1 MSVALRRASNL
12 LTGIIG
18 HITLNPFVTAALLW
32 VLTKAP
38 IRVRN
43 RLLSNITILQDPQ
56 RYAQLVKA
64 LKWCLA
70 LGVTRVANRQ
80 LNEVALNGGKWGNDK
95 KQWNWG
101 EEVAVVTGGCSGIGE
116 LVVKRLIGRGI
127 RVAVLDV
134 KALPGG
140 LEGCKFLAHFC
151 SWCCEAGGLM
161 CGRCSC
167 QVL

>member
-1 MSVALRRASNL
+1 MSVALQRASDL
-12 LTGIIG
+12 LTGTIG

-38 IRVRN
+38 IGLRN
-43 RLLSNITILQDPQ
+43 RLLSNITILQNPQ

-80 LNEVALNGGKWGNDK
+80 LNEVALNGGKWGNDQK
-95 KQWNWG
+95 RWNWG

-116 LVVKRLIGRGI
+116 LIVKRLIGRGI

-134 KALPGG
+134 KALPAG
-140 LEGCKFLAHFC
+140 LEGCKFLVHIC
-151 SWCCEAGGLM
+151 W
-161 CGRCSC
+161 
-167 QVL
+167 